1 MAEIMTAAEAAR
13 RFSAALTV
21 KSNPVREV
29 RTDGEFFYKLDRR
42 GGYALKCE
50 FAAAELLAEKHV
62 PAVEHLRLDRIPEGW
77 LLVTRA
83 LPGAVTVRDYAAKRV
98 PDAKFRT
105 DFAVFVRDFLRT
117 GLDHRD
123 LHIGNILYQEPK
135 GRFVLVDLRSV
146 RPWRWWWRRMPYDIC
161 RAPLELRR
169 ELKRH
174 EVCAMLKI
182 IGVRDAE
189 AFFDR
194 ALETE
199 AAALRKMWAKRRRQL
214 LDAYPKFSR
223 RAGDA
228 LVLAEIADAELA
240 HLQWEPGSENDFAGS
255 FYQDLAELPHRRVLA
270 FDPAKRLIAREPAPP
285 PSRLP
290 EDELAERRRIF
301 GVPGETPPPLRWC

>member
-1 MAEIMTAAEAAR
+1 MAEYMTATDAGRRFLAAR
-13 RFSAALTV
+13 PV

-50 FAAAELLAEKHV
+50 FTAAKLLESKSV
-62 PAVEHLRLDRIPEGW
+62 PVVAHLWLGKIPEGW

-83 LPGAVTVRDYAAKRV
+83 LPDAATVREYAETRV
-98 PDAKFRT
+98 PDVRFRT

-123 LHIGNILYQEPK
+123 MHTGNILYQESK
-135 GRFVLVDLRSV
+135 KRFVLVDVRAV

-174 EVCAMLKI
+174 EICAMLRI
-182 IGVRDAE
+182 IGVKDAE

-194 ALETE
+194 GLQIE
-199 AAALRKMWAKRRRQL
+199 AAALRKMWRKRRRQL
-214 LDAYPKFSR
+214 FDAYPKFSR
-223 RAGDA
+223 REGGI
-228 LVLAEIADAELA
+228 LVLAGVPPEALA
-240 HLQWEPGSENDFAGS
+240 RLEWLPGGEDDFAES
-255 FYQDLAELPHRRVLA
+255 FYADLAELPHRRTLA
-270 FDPAKRLIAREPAPP
+270 FDAEKHLIGLGEVPP

-290 EDELAERRRIF
+290 EAELAERRRIF
-301 GVPGETPPPLRWC
+301 GLPLPR

>member
-1 MAEIMTAAEAAR
+1 MAEIMTATEAER
-13 RFSAALTV
+13 RFFDALPV

-62 PAVEHLRLDRIPEGW
+62 PAVEHLRLDRISAGW
-77 LLVTRA
+77 LLVTRV
-83 LPGAVTVRDYAAKRV
+83 LPGAVTVSEYAATHV
-98 PDAKFRT
+98 PDVKFRT
-105 DFAVFVRDFLRT
+105 DFAVFIRDFLRT

-123 LHIGNILYQEPK
+123 LHIGNILFRDSPQD
-135 GRFVLVDLRSV
+135 RFVLVDLRSV

-174 EVCAMLKI
+174 EICAMLRI

-194 ALETE
+194 ALAIE
-199 AAALRKMWAKRRRQL
+199 AAALRKMWKKRRRQL
-214 LDAYPKFSR
+214 FAAYPKFSR
-223 RAGDA
+223 LEDGV
-228 LVLAEIADAELA
+228 LVLAGVSDEELKR
-240 HLQWEPGSENDFAGS
+240 LEWVPGTEDDFAKS
-255 FYQDLAELPHRRVLA
+255 FYEDLAELPHRRILA
-270 FDPAKRLIAREPAPP
+270 FDAAKNLIGLNAVPP
-285 PSRLP
+285 LSRLP
-290 EDELAERRRIF
+290 EDEVKVRRRIF
-301 GVPGETPPPLRWC
+301 GVDADSAR

>member
-1 MAEIMTAAEAAR
+1 MAEIMTASEAER
-13 RFSAALTV
+13 RFQAAHPV

-29 RTDGEFFYKLDRR
+29 RTDGEYFYKLDRR

-62 PAVEHLRLDRIPEGW
+62 PAVEHLRLDRIPAGW

-83 LPGAVTVRDYAAKRV
+83 LPGAATVRDYAAARV
-98 PDAKFRT
+98 PDVKFRT

-123 LHIGNILYQEPK
+123 MHIGNILYQESEQ
-135 GRFVLVDLRSV
+135 RFVLVDLRSV

-189 AFFDR
+189 EFFDR
-194 ALETE
+194 GLEIE
-199 AAALRKMWAKRRRQL
+199 AAALRRMWKKRRRQL
-214 LDAYPKFSR
+214 LEAYPKFSR

-228 LVLAEIADAELA
+228 LVLAGVADGELA
-240 HLQWEPGSENDFAGS
+240 RLEWEPGGEEDFTGS

-270 FDPAKRLIAREPAPP
+270 FAPARGMIAREPAPP

-290 EDELAERRRIF
+290 ADELAERRRIF
-301 GVPGETPPPLRWC
+301 GVPLRSPAE